1 MYIISQDSYFVSGMD
16 KLLKNINPYATHTLI
31 VFDRGDG
38 KIVFFS
44 MHSLLLILAE
54 QKNFHTFI
62 CTKFIKLDKCS
73 PMSFMEY
80 EVRKIIAFLKGKE
93 QEDRIREVHLSV
105 VEYNIM
111 TMILDGR
118 PNSYIMEALN
128 LDRKVVSNY
137 KNAILR
143 KLGLKSMAELIHIY
157 QNWNACFCCT
167 DGIVMP
173 DITLVPHEETNELKM
188 IRYSAVKQGDVCHS
202 SVA

>member
-16 KLLKNINPYATHTLI
+16 KLLKNINPSTAHTLI
-31 VFDRGDG
+31 VFERGDG

-73 PMSFMEY
+73 PMSFMDY
-80 EVRKIIAFLKGKE
+80 EVRKIIAFLKSKE
-93 QEDRIREVHLSV
+93 QEERIRKVHLSV

-143 KLGLKSMAELIHIY
+143 KLSLKSMAELIHIY

-188 IRYSAVKQGDVCHS
+188 IRYGAINQGGVCQP
-202 SVA
+202 VA